1 MAIIT
6 ISRGCYSH
14 GKELAEMVAE
24 ELGYECI
31 SREVL
36 IDASNLFLVPEREL
50 FKSLHDAPSIL
61 KRLQY
66 DREYYFD
73 CIQAAL
79 LDRVKNDNVVY
90 HGNAGHFMLPDV
102 SHVLKVRVVADMDQ
116 RIAFMMSKEG
126 ITHAQAAERIEKED
140 SERYRWTQ
148 YLYKRNLQDPLLYDL
163 VVNVGK
169 MKLEHACDL
178 ICYASRLGSFRTTA
192 ESERRIS
199 ELALTNLVKA
209 RIRPFCRA
217 DVKVCEGVVYVKV
230 HSRKI
235 RSSSY
240 VVPKVDSAVQ
250 DQIREDSADRIHEA
264 VKNIPGLSEVVVCDG
279 DLPPCA

>member
-14 GKELAEMVAE
+14 GKELAEMVAG
-24 ELGYECI
+24 ELGYECV

-36 IDASNLFLVPEREL
+36 IDASNLFQVPEREL

-79 LDRVKNDNVVY
+79 LDRAKDDNVVY
-90 HGNAGHFMLPDV
+90 HGNAGHFMLPDIL
-102 SHVLKVRVVADMDQ
+102 HVFKVRVVADMDQ

-126 ITHAQAAERIEKED
+126 ITQSQAAERIERED
-140 SERYRWTQ
+140 SERRRWTQ
-148 YLYKRNLQDPLLYDL
+148 YLYKRDLQDPLLYDL

-169 MKLEHACDL
+169 MTLEEACDL
-178 ICYASRLGSFRTTA
+178 ICYISRLDTYRTTE
-192 ESERRIS
+192 ESRRKIA
-199 ELALTNLVKA
+199 ELALASLVKA
-209 RIRPFCRA
+209 AVRPVCKA
-217 DVKVCEGVVYVKV
+217 EVKVCEGVAYVKV
-230 HSRKI
+230 RSRKI
-235 RSSSY
+235 HKSSY
-240 VVPKVDSAVQ
+240 AAPKVDTAVCE
-250 DQIREDSADRIHEA
+250 QIREDIVDRVQEA
-264 VKNIPGLSEVVVCDG
+264 VKKVPGLSEVVVCDV
-279 DLPPCA
+279 DLPPC